1 MKKNKLLR
9 ILLAGMLLVGTS
21 CSKDDI
27 PNDPADTVTLN
38 MLDEQ
43 NGKTLL
49 GGSDV
54 YINKANNFRSASCFI
69 SDAGNTEGVGTQIAP
84 LLNNLVRELAV
95 VPGRLYQVFDGEAV
109 RTFPS
114 GTEAV
119 LVGAGYYHAYVVS
132 PITIDNKSAGAVVKY
147 IPIYPDTRGL
157 PEFESL
163 LGEINYSGESVSMKL
178 PKDAEYFWYDGV
190 PEVFDISINDGTL
203 QMTLRRTPTEFN
215 GVTGDYEIYIRLGDI
230 YTSVI
235 VRVVG

>member
-9 ILLAGMLLVGTS
+9 ILLAGLLLVGTS

-27 PNDPADTVTLN
+27 PDDPTETVSLN
-38 MLDEQ
+38 MHDEQ

-69 SDAGNTEGVGTQIAP
+69 SDAGNAGGVGAIKAP
-84 LLNNLVRELAV
+84 LLTNLVREAAV
-95 VPGRLYQVFDGEAV
+95 VPGRLYQIFDGEAV
-109 RTFPS
+109 QTFPS

-119 LVGAGYYHAYVVS
+119 LVGAGYYQVYVLS
-132 PITIDNKSAGAVVKY
+132 AITIDNKSVGAVVKY
-147 IPIYPDTRGL
+147 IPVHPDTRGL

-163 LGEINYSGESVSMKL
+163 LGQINYSGEFVSMKL
-178 PKDAEYFWYDGV
+178 PKDAECFWYDGV

-203 QMTLRRTPTEFN
+203 QMTLRKTPTEFN
-215 GVTGDYEIYIRLGDI
+215 GVAGDYEVYIRLGDV

-235 VRVVG
+235 VRVAG